1 MASLRIIWIIWMSDH
16 SAVLCGAT
24 FIGHK
29 VHGCD
34 PDRMPH
40 TRTNI
45 GNSETKAIDAT
56 TKSSS
61 ADSKVNGG
69 AVDRRTERERERER
83 KATKNEPSIAHR
95 KTREEK
101 KIQDGRPTKAKR
113 ERERERE
120 RENQAASFK
129 VRRCLEHHQMI
140 ASLLHCTSRT
150 PREAKSF
157 ELAATTDVRR
167 IFFDSFTVES

>member
-120 RENQAASFK
+120 REPSCEFQGETMPRASPDDRQPPPLHLTDATRSEILRIGSNN
-129 VRRCLEHHQMI
+129 RRPTHFL
-140 ASLLHCTSRT
+140 R
-150 PREAKSF
+150 
-157 ELAATTDVRR
+157 
-167 IFFDSFTVES
+167 FFYS